1 MKKMVIS
8 TLFVASLFAMAAP
21 ASASSDVYTVPK
33 NGKIT
38 AGVYENG
45 KLLIAAKNKKE
56 ILPITDVERV
66 KSTIFYTEF
75 SKSDPVYQCGGDIT
89 EYNLKMKQ
97 GKAAVTTLKDKIS
110 NLSSGISSDGTYL
123 YYAAITSDYSNELV
137 RLSADGKSRRVLA
150 KNVDDVWYAQGQL
163 YYLKNKSIYTMDPKK
178 LKSTQLAVMKGKVF
192 PQGPCSSSSHWAT
205 PNGIILEDSEDFG
218 TSPTRYVYE
227 YKTKKVHKVKVK
239 PIGSGDHVSMVDIDL
254 KNKRYVNLDFDGDQS
269 KLYLG
274 DYSGKKI
281 KEVHKLSYLYDWV
294 NSTTTSRYFEELD
307 AVKREI
313 TYVSGTKRIV
323 KKF

>member
-1 MKKMVIS
+1 MKKIAITSLV
-8 TLFVASLFAMAAP
+8 VASLVTGAIP
-21 ASASSDVYTVPK
+21 TSASTDVYTVPK
-33 NGKIT
+33 NGKIV

-75 SKSDPVYQCGGDIT
+75 SKSELIYQCGGNIT

-97 GKAAVTTLKDKIS
+97 GKSAIVTLKDKIS
-110 NLSSGISSDGTYL
+110 NLSSGISSDGSYL
-123 YYAAITSDYSNELV
+123 YYAAITEESGSELV

-150 KNVDDVWYAQGQL
+150 TNIDDVWYAQGQL

-178 LKSTQLAVMKGKVF
+178 LKSTQLSVMKGKVF
-192 PQGPCSSSSHWAT
+192 PQGPCSGSSHWAT
-205 PNGIILEDSEDFG
+205 PNGIILEKSGEYG
-218 TSPTRYVYE
+218 SLSTRYVYD
-227 YKTKKVHKVKVK
+227 YKTKKVHTVKVK
-239 PIGSGDHVSMVDIDL
+239 PIDSSDHVFMVDVDL
-254 KNKRYVNLDFDGDQS
+254 KNKRYVNFDFSVEQS
-269 KLYLG
+269 KLQFG
-274 DYSGKKI
+274 DYTGKKI
-281 KEVHKLSYLYDWV
+281 KDVHTLTYLYDWE

-307 AVKREI
+307 AVKREL
-313 TYVSGTKRIV
+313 TYVSGTKLIV